1 MNTNLAIPLDINIV
15 SIDPAM
21 DEQQRNTAFKMLAES
36 NQRRPITGPVAIQL
50 SENGGIVINE
60 GNIVTMSPREVADRF
75 KAKLKNGDLEALKF
89 NQILCEGGKNEV
101 PVDS

>member
-1 MNTNLAIPLDINIV
+1 MDTNLAIPLDINIV

-21 DEQQRNTAFKMLAES
+21 NEQQRNTALKLLAES

-60 GNIVTMSPREVADRF
+60 GNIVTMSPKEVADRF
-75 KAKLKNGDLEALKF
+75 KARLKNGDPEALRF
-89 NQILCEGGKNEV
+89 NQILCEGGNNEV